1 MPPDP
6 QRSADTA
13 AWLAKAREDM
23 RAARVGLAADPPLL
37 ADALFHAQ
45 QVIEKALK
53 AFLTWY
59 DQPFRRSHDLG
70 ELGLLCAHLDATL
83 EPLLR
88 EAAPLTEYAWRY
100 RYPGDPSDPDAREAG
115 AALALA
121 EQVLDAVASRL
132 RPE

>member
-6 QRSADTA
+6 QQSTDTA
-13 AWLAKAREDM
+13 AWLTKAREDL
-23 RAARVGLAADPPLL
+23 RAARVDLAADPPLL

-45 QVIEKALK
+45 QGIEKALK

-70 ELGLLCAHLDATL
+70 ELGLQCAHLDSSL

-88 EAAPLTEYAWRY
+88 ESAPLTEYAWRY
-100 RYPGDPSDPDAREAG
+100 RYPGDPSDPDPREAG

-132 RPE
+132 RSV